1 MSFSSLMG
9 WSPVK
14 PDTVDISFARETGQ
28 GFFDPNSSM
37 NRGLYDQ
44 SRRMGIDSAAQM
56 GLSNFRMG
64 AAGQNPFAGGQ
75 NRATFADAQNGAMQS
90 WRQGLQSNYGVGSGL
105 LSMAMQGDASNAQ
118 ATNMARMGAAQN
130 KSDFFGGLFS
140 SALQASPFALFGFP
154 GGGNG
159 QQSPRPRRV

>member
-14 PDTVDISFARETGQ
+14 TDTVDTSFAREMGQ
-28 GFFDPNSSM
+28 SFFDPNSSM

-105 LSMAMQGDASNAQ
+105 LSMAMQGDATNAQ
-118 ATNMARMGAAQN
+118 ARNMARMGAAQN

-140 SALQASPFALFGFP
+140 SAVQAAPFAIWGFP
-154 GGGNG
+154 GGKE
-159 QQSPRPRRV
+159 